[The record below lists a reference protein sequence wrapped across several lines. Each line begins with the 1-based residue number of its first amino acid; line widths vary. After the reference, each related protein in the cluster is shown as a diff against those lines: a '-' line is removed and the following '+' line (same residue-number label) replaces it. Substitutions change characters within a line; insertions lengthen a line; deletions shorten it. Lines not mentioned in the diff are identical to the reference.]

1 MSLQAQLQD
10 ALSNPAFPGG
20 VGKEGGSPSPHI
32 TVKFLLKQCRQSSP
46 TMQTL
51 WHRA

>member
-20 VGKEGGSPSPHI
+20 VGKEGGVPLSPHNHQVSAE
-32 TVKFLLKQCRQSSP
+32 TV
-46 TMQTL
+46 
-51 WHRA
+51 